1 MKKRINADYIQA
13 MKNKNLDRKNILS
26 VIKGEIQTLEKNT
39 MVDSLSD
46 EKIIEILQKTEKS
59 ILKSLESRAD
69 VELQNQLKVVEEYL
83 PKKLTDGE
91 IDDIISKSISSGAKS
106 IGEIIKLFNDLPVD
120 KKKVSILIKNAL
132 ANV

>member
-13 MKNKNLDRKNILS
+13 MKDKNLDRKNILS

-39 MVDSLSD
+39 MVDNLSD

-83 PKKLTDGE
+83 PKKLSDGE

>member
-1 MKKRINADYIQA
+1 MKKRISADYIQA
-13 MKNKNLDRKNILS
+13 MKDKNLDRKNILS

-39 MVDSLSD
+39 MVDNLSD

-83 PKKLTDGE
+83 PKKLTEGE

-106 IGEIIKLFNDLPVD
+106 IGEIIKMFNDLPVD

-132 ANV
+132 ASV